1 MKRKPISLAN
11 QNILVYGLGK
21 SGISSFNYLY
31 KNNNLFCYDD
41 YKFSQNDRI
50 KKNLINIK
58 KIKKIKF
65 DYIVISPGIN
75 IKNCKLSNFLKKK

>member
-1 MKRKPISLAN
+1 MKRKPISLVN

-50 KKNLINIK
+50 KKNLINFK
-58 KIKKIKF
+58 KIKKI
-65 DYIVISPGIN
+65 P
-75 IKNCKLSNFLKKK
+75 